1 MRHRKAGLKLNR
13 TASHRNAMFRNMVTS
28 LLKHDRIRT
37 TGARAM
43 EVRRWADHLITLA
56 KRGDLHARRQALSI
70 VREKDVVHKLFEQAD
85 ERFGA
90 VSGGY
95 TRVIKLGKR
104 PGDAASMSMVE
115 LIALEGTK
123 KKKKAKKKKTKSEGR
138 QKKEAVDQK
147 APAAAK
153 ADEKEKASAKTKD
166 EATDKKEVAEVEAK
180 TKKPTVKGTAAKTS
194 DEPSKEKPESA
205 KAKTESA
212 KAKAEPTEGDTKK
225 EKPAKKTKAAPK
237 KPAATAEKKDA
248 PDAATK
254 KAAAKKPPKDEKLGL
269 SGNCRSGCTCRNRL
283 FLNT

>member
-1 MRHRKAGLKLNR
+1 
-13 TASHRNAMFRNMVTS
+13 MFRNMVTS

-37 TGARAM
+37 TGARAK

-115 LIALEGTK
+115 LITLEGT

-138 QKKEAVDQK
+138 QKKEAGDEK
-147 APAAAK
+147 APAAAKAAK

-166 EATDKKEVAEVEAK
+166 EATDKKDVAEVEAK
-180 TKKPTVKGTAAKTS
+180 TQKPTVKGAAAKTS
-194 DEPSKEKPESA
+194 DKPSKVKTEPA

-212 KAKAEPTEGDTKK
+212 KVKAEPTVGDTTE
-225 EKPAKKTKAAPK
+225 EKPAKKTKSAPK
-237 KPAATAEKKDA
+237 KPAATADKKDA
-248 PDAATK
+248 PDAKTK
-254 KAAAKKPPKDEKLGL
+254 KAAVKKTAKDEK
-269 SGNCRSGCTCRNRL
+269 
-283 FLNT
+283 